1 MSNYLEVIALW
12 SLVRLM
18 VDDDHLNFLYG
29 PLNGLKL
36 IHEDDDGDDYDYGDD
51 DDNGDDTLNFLYGL
65 LNGHQ

>member
-36 IHEDDDGDDYDYGDD
+36 IHEDDDDD
-51 DDNGDDTLNFLYGL
+51 DHD
-65 LNGHQ
+65 

>member
-12 SLVRLM
+12 SLVGLM

-36 IHEDDDGDDYDYGDD
+36 IHEDDDDDDYDYGDD

>member
-29 PLNGLKL
+29 PLNALKL
-36 IHEDDDGDDYDYGDD
+36 IHEDDDDY
-51 DDNGDDTLNFLYGL
+51 DNGDDTLNFLYGL

>member
-1 MSNYLEVIALW
+1 
-12 SLVRLM
+12 M

-36 IHEDDDGDDYDYGDD
+36 IHEDDDNDDYDYGDD

>member
-29 PLNGLKL
+29 PSNGLKL
-36 IHEDDDGDDYDYGDD
+36 IHEDDGGDDYDYDDD

>member
-36 IHEDDDGDDYDYGDD
+36 IHEDDDDDDY
-51 DDNGDDTLNFLYGL
+51 DNGDDTLNFLYGL